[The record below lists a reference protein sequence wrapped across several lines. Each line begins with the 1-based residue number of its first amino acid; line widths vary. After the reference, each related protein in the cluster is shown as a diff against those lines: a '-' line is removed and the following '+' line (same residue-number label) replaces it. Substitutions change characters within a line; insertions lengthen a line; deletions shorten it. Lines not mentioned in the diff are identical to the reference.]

1 MSKFFE
7 KYEEL
12 ICYALIIVY
21 LILNIFCMNRFGLAD
36 YRSTLVNTIFTVLLL
51 VLIIA
56 MKRTEYYGLTK
67 VTDWKNYLYFIPLM
81 VIVSANIWNGIHIT
95 NTKQEILFYIL
106 TMCNVGFIEEVIFL
120 GFLFNMMA
128 KSNVK
133 RAIIVSSLTFGMGH
147 IVNLLNGAELISTLL
162 QIGYAFA
169 IGYLFVTIYYRSK
182 SLIPC
187 IIAHAVFN
195 SLSVFNIVNTFS
207 RYIIPVILM
216 IVPLLYAWYINKKK
230 GSIIS

>member
-7 KYEEL
+7 KYEERT
-12 ICYALIIVY
+12 CYALIILY
-21 LILNIFCMNRFGLAD
+21 LILNIFCMNKFGLAD

-106 TMCNVGFIEEVIFL
+106 TMCNVGFIEEVIFR

-147 IVNLLNGAELISTLL
+147 IVNLLTGADLIPTLL

>member
-106 TMCNVGFIEEVIFL
+106 TMCNVGFIEEVIFR

-147 IVNLLNGAELISTLL
+147 IVNLLNGAELIPTLL

>member
-106 TMCNVGFIEEVIFL
+106 TMCNVGFIEEVIFR